1 MTTHRPWRRTL
12 LPLLAVIA
20 LLVGACSTAGSDG
33 DAGATSDGPAP
44 AAAQDEASRDT
55 NGESAREGDL
65 DSAFAVDSVE
75 GGPLETQPG
84 AAPRP
89 GSDIERA
96 AVISVGTV
104 SLSSK
109 DVADA
114 RFDVQKVTDRFRGQ
128 ITDEDTRTDD
138 DGKID
143 TSRMV
148 LRIPSEDFQHAMD
161 ELEQVASLEN
171 STITSEDVTTQVIN
185 NRVRIRAQKA
195 SIARIQALLARAQ
208 NIGDIIRIEGQ
219 LSRRQANLTSLER
232 QQAYLSDQTSMST
245 ITVHLERTPEKAPP
259 KKESEDQA
267 GFVAGLDA
275 GWDTLKTLGT
285 GLATA
290 SGALLPFLV
299 VGLVLALPFWLLVLP
314 ALRRRRPADAAP
326 VEG

>member
-1 MTTHRPWRRTL
+1 M
-12 LPLLAVIA
+12 
-20 LLVGACSTAGSDG
+20 
-33 DAGATSDGPAP
+33 
-44 AAAQDEASRDT
+44 
-55 NGESAREGDL
+55 
-65 DSAFAVDSVE
+65 DSVE
-75 GGPLETQPG
+75 AGPLETEAG

-89 GSDIERA
+89 GSDIRRA
-96 AVISVGTV
+96 AVISIGTV
-104 SLSSK
+104 SLSAK

-138 DGKID
+138 DGEIH

-148 LRIPSEDFQHAMD
+148 LRIPSEDFQRAMD

-275 GWDTLKTLGT
+275 GWDTLRTLGI

-299 VGLVLALPFWLLVLP
+299 VGLVLGLPFWLLVLP
-314 ALRRRRPADAAP
+314 ALRRRHPADAAP